1 METERPVAAR
11 PVLATNVTA
20 KMKFVKQRHERDCLV
35 ACAAMLADLSYE
47 KVWRDQRSG
56 FSEEEI
62 FHFRAMHWLFYFS
75 HLGFEVGRLYLE
87 DSSQLDRTS
96 TFPTGVRY
104 LRCFGLDESH
114 PKAIPKILTRLPST
128 RPASCLIQRRM
139 LPGPIH
145 QSIIERGLEDIAYR
159 IC

>member
-1 METERPVAAR
+1 
-11 PVLATNVTA
+11 
-20 KMKFVKQRHERDCLV
+20 MKFVKQRHERDCLV

-104 LRCFGLDESH
+104 LCCFGLDESH
-114 PKAIPKILTRLPST
+114 PKSDPENTHAVAIDEANIVFD
-128 RPASCLIQRRM
+128 PATDARGTH
-139 LPGPIH
+139 PPIH
-145 QSIIERGLEDIAYR
+145 YRTWPRRYCLSNLLKTVAY
-159 IC
+159 